1 MKIDVAVQFEPT
13 KNANIFKD
21 FYSDLAGKIVGKF
34 PITLKHVNNNSTKQ
48 YRMNIEKSSHSFKLC
63 NPTLE
68 TIKKILVYL
77 DSSKAFWF
85 GFNILKF
92 FERWRWEVLALPLR
106 DLVNLSIKQSLF
118 PDQVMYEHKCH
129 GILSSQDSMHVNIGT
144 AQIENSKFQKFEDH
158 INRICKKA
166 SVKLN
171 ALSTISY
178 YMDPINQ
185 RLLVNAFFTSQFN
198 YCPLTWMFHINS
210 LRKRYL
216 RLVLQWQY
224 FFIWRVI

>member
-1 MKIDVAVQFEPT
+1 
-13 KNANIFKD
+13 
-21 FYSDLAGKIVGKF
+21 
-34 PITLKHVNNNSTKQ
+34 
-48 YRMNIEKSSHSFKLC
+48 
-63 NPTLE
+63 
-68 TIKKILVYL
+68 
-77 DSSKAFWF
+77 
-85 GFNILKF
+85 
-92 FERWRWEVLALPLR
+92 
-106 DLVNLSIKQSLF
+106 
-118 PDQVMYEHKCH
+118 MYEHKCH
-129 GILSSQDSMHVNIGT
+129 GILSSQDSVHVNIGT

-216 RLVLQWQY
+216 RLVLQ
-224 FFIWRVI
+224 